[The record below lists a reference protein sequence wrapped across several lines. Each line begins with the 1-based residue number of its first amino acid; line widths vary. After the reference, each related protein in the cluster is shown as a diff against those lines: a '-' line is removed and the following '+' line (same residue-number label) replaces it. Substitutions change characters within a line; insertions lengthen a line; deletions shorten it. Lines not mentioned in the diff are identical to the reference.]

1 MQKRKTVQFEDI
13 DDENK
18 YYLDD
23 VDVEAV
29 VSYAFNIDINS
40 QNEEEINKKEDDI
53 KELIEIVF
61 RTLKKENE
69 MMKSKNKMLEDII
82 KIYPLKK
89 ENEELKKELANIKKE
104 GLQKKK
110 KIDNV
115 IDNQISSLK
124 KEKCS

>member
-1 MQKRKTVQFEDI
+1 M
-13 DDENK
+13 
-18 YYLDD
+18 
-23 VDVEAV
+23 
-29 VSYAFNIDINS
+29 
-40 QNEEEINKKEDDI
+40 
-53 KELIEIVF
+53 IEIVF